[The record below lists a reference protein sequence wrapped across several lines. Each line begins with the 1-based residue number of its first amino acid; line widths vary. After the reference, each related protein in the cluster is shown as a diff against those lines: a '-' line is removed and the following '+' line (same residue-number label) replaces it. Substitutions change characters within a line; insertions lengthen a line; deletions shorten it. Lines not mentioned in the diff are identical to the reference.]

1 MDGMWQDII
10 IMMTIGVFGLWIMTK
25 HYDNAWKIEELE
37 IKVKKNGKI
46 VSQDE
51 EAIIKDFRQMQ
62 TDIIKLQQDCIN
74 IDAKYRIKDEWTV
87 NKIQQLTDIQE
98 KLVAFMDSCEIPNDG
113 DVVEVQAILDKM
125 AEKGLRGQISVQD
138 AVDTLV
144 KSYEEGAGIAT
155 SGSLT
160 MSQAADMESD
170 DV

>member
-10 IMMTIGVFGLWIMTK
+10 IMMTIGVFGLWIITK
-25 HYDNAWKIEELE
+25 HYDNAWKIEQLE

-51 EAIIKDFRQMQ
+51 EAIIKDLRQMQ

-74 IDAKYRIKDEWTV
+74 IDSKYRIKDEWTV
-87 NKIQQLTDIQE
+87 NKVQQITDIQE
-98 KLVAFMDSCEIPNDG
+98 KLVEFMDSCEIPSEG

-125 AEKGLRGQISVQD
+125 AEKGL
-138 AVDTLV
+138 
-144 KSYEEGAGIAT
+144 
-155 SGSLT
+155 T
-160 MSQAADMESD
+160 MSQAADMESN

>member
-10 IMMTIGVFGLWIMTK
+10 IMMTIGIFGLWIITK
-25 HYDNAWKIEELE
+25 HYDNAWKIEQLE

-51 EAIIKDFRQMQ
+51 EAIIKDLRQMQ

-74 IDAKYRIKDEWTV
+74 IDSKYRIKDEWTV
-87 NKIQQLTDIQE
+87 NKVQQITDIQE
-98 KLVAFMDSCEIPNDG
+98 KLVEFMDSCEIPSEG

-125 AEKGLRGQISVQD
+125 AEKGL
-138 AVDTLV
+138 
-144 KSYEEGAGIAT
+144 
-155 SGSLT
+155 T
-160 MSQAADMESD
+160 MSQAADMESN

>member
-1 MDGMWQDII
+1 MWQDII
-10 IMMTIGVFGLWIMTK
+10 IMMTIGVFGLWIITK
-25 HYDNAWKIEELE
+25 HYDNAWKIEQLE

-74 IDAKYRIKDEWTV
+74 IDSKYRIKDEWTV
-87 NKIQQLTDIQE
+87 NKVQQLTDIQE
-98 KLVAFMDSCEIPNDG
+98 KLVEFMDSCEIPSEG

-125 AEKGLRGQISVQD
+125 AEKGL
-138 AVDTLV
+138 
-144 KSYEEGAGIAT
+144 
-155 SGSLT
+155 T
-160 MSQAADMESD
+160 MSQAADMESN

>member
-10 IMMTIGVFGLWIMTK
+10 IMMTIGAFGLWVITK
-25 HYDNAWKIEELE
+25 HYDNAWKIEQLE

-74 IDAKYRIKDEWTV
+74 IDAKYKIKDEWTV
-87 NKIQQLTDIQE
+87 SRLQQLADI
-98 KLVAFMDSCEIPNDG
+98 
-113 DVVEVQAILDKM
+113 VQQNMSL
-125 AEKGLRGQISVQD
+125 QD
-138 AVDTLV
+138 AINTFDNAKELV
-144 KSYEEGAGIAT
+144 KSYEKGAGIAS

>member
-10 IMMTIGVFGLWIMTK
+10 IMMTIGVFGLWIITK
-25 HYDNAWKIEELE
+25 HYDNAWKIEQLE

-51 EAIIKDFRQMQ
+51 EAIIKDLRQMQ

-74 IDAKYRIKDEWTV
+74 IDSKYRIKDEWTV
-87 NKIQQLTDIQE
+87 NKVQQITDIQE
-98 KLVAFMDSCEIPNDG
+98 KLVEFMDSCEIPSEG

-125 AEKGLRGQISVQD
+125 AEKGL
-138 AVDTLV
+138 
-144 KSYEEGAGIAT
+144 
-155 SGSLT
+155 T

>member
-1 MDGMWQDII
+1 MWQDII
-10 IMMTIGVFGLWIMTK
+10 IMMTIGIFGLWIITK
-25 HYDNAWKIEELE
+25 HYDNAWKIEQLE

-51 EAIIKDFRQMQ
+51 EAIIKDLRQMQ

-74 IDAKYRIKDEWTV
+74 IDSKYRIKDEWTV
-87 NKIQQLTDIQE
+87 NKVQQITDIQE
-98 KLVAFMDSCEIPNDG
+98 KLVEFMDSCEIPSEG

-125 AEKGLRGQISVQD
+125 AEKGL
-138 AVDTLV
+138 
-144 KSYEEGAGIAT
+144 
-155 SGSLT
+155 T

>member
-10 IMMTIGVFGLWIMTK
+10 IMMTIGVFGLWIITK
-25 HYDNAWKIEELE
+25 HYDNAWKIEQLE

-74 IDAKYRIKDEWTV
+74 IDSKYRIKDEWTV
-87 NKIQQLTDIQE
+87 NKVQQITDIQE
-98 KLVAFMDSCEIPNDG
+98 KLVEFMDSCEIPSEG

-125 AEKGLRGQISVQD
+125 AEKGL
-138 AVDTLV
+138 
-144 KSYEEGAGIAT
+144 
-155 SGSLT
+155 T
-160 MSQAADMESD
+160 MSQAADMESN

>member
-1 MDGMWQDII
+1 MDGLYQDLII
-10 IMMTIGVFGLWIMTK
+10 LLSMLFFGFWVIKK
-25 HYDNAWKIEELE
+25 HYDNAWKIEQIE
-37 IKVKKNGKI
+37 IKVNNNGKI

-51 EAIIKDFRQMQ
+51 EAIIKDFKKMQ
-62 TDIIKLQQDCIN
+62 TDIIKIQQDCIN

-87 NKIQQLTDIQE
+87 SKLQQLTDIQE

-144 KSYEEGAGIAT
+144 KSYEEGAGIAS
-155 SGSLT
+155 SGSIT
-160 MSQAADMESD
+160 MSQATDMEPE